1 MVVTAQAVSEPL
13 HIRQHRWRPC
23 MQRGRQNRVDNRSLV
38 LRTLDRRD
46 VNFRESIAQRRT
58 QFLLAVIA
66 TGIHRGQDLESLRC
80 GHDNVRAGLFGQD
93 ERSLT
98 LQHGVEAL
106 EHTVISEGNFIEQ
119 QHVSMAH
126 GLNEGAIAPRKQ
138 SERLLRESKSVI
150 AGLGRLERAQLSG
163 HLLERHVVQ
172 RCAQQRGGCDASFG
186 GECGAIPEGALPT
199 EQIGAVCVLVTV
211 ERVQGPTEGRGHN
224 VAYRRFSRA
233 CFTDEQHRL
242 VLL

>member
-1 MVVTAQAVSEPL
+1 
-13 HIRQHRWRPC
+13 
-23 MQRGRQNRVDNRSLV
+23 
-38 LRTLDRRD
+38 
-46 VNFRESIAQRRT
+46 
-58 QFLLAVIA
+58 
-66 TGIHRGQDLESLRC
+66 
-80 GHDNVRAGLFGQD
+80 
-93 ERSLT
+93 
-98 LQHGVEAL
+98 
-106 EHTVISEGNFIEQ
+106 
-119 QHVSMAH
+119 MAH

-186 GECGAIPEGALPT
+186 SECGAIPEGALPT